1 MTDESDDRKKKMRS
15 LRARR
20 LRGHQAAATC
30 CIPSRLTPTLVATA
44 GEDGRVCFFDLR
56 CKDVQLVIELG
67 NDHPVSSLC
76 YNQDNESVIY
86 VSAGAQVKCF
96 DVHKATSWKPLETYS
111 HNKDEIN
118 QVVCNSRSSY
128 IAAADDNGD
137 IKIID
142 IREHCPYKTLR
153 TVISGGLDSKLVM
166 WDFSRGR
173 PYHALDFGINASRG
187 GVPQCYNPAFVHAI
201 AVPEIDMLDRVK
213 KMCAVARGDGVIS
226 VVDIESEI
234 SCGKLKKMPEPRKG
248 SRTRPKA
255 SLIDAGQETATML
268 HLDYS
273 LGGHTAAASSV
284 TFSLFGERGKLIVSG
299 GNDQAVKVWDWRRY
313 LEDAQISGETVVPF
327 SVNLQK
333 KVNWLCTTP
342 SVSENLVVCDTS
354 KVVYS
359 RKVAWILD
367 QSVVIIL

>member
-1 MTDESDDRKKKMRS
+1 MKSA
-15 LRARR
+15 RARR

-30 CIPSRLTPTLVATA
+30 CIPSRQTPALVATA

-56 CKDVQLVIELG
+56 CKDVQLMIELG

-96 DVHKATSWKPLETYS
+96 DVHKATSWKPLETYR

-142 IREHCPYKTLR
+142 IREQCLYKTLR
-153 TVISGGLDSKLVM
+153 AGHSSICGTVQFLPWKPWEVISGGLDSKLVM
-166 WDFSRGR
+166 WEFSRGR
-173 PYHALDFGINASRG
+173 AYHVLDFGINASG
-187 GVPQCYNPAFVHAI
+187 GGAPQCYNPAFVHAI

-234 SCGKLKKMPEPRKG
+234 SCGKVKKMPEPRKE
-248 SRTRPKA
+248 SRMRPKT

-284 TFSLFGERGKLIVSG
+284 TFSLFGERGKFIVSG

-354 KVVYS
+354 KVV
-359 RKVAWILD
+359 KVYTI
-367 QSVVIIL
+367 S